1 MEPGMEITTKLL
13 SCKNQ
18 EWMKLN
24 IISFITLSIKEALA
38 TIYNLLIT

>member
-24 IISFITLSIKEALA
+24 IISFTTLTLKEALA
-38 TIYNLLIT
+38 TGYILLII